1 MYTNYPKYGITEL
14 PNKNWH
20 YLWQT
25 DKGNDYSVRKKR
37 GKRLLKLAEEL
48 GIKVM
53 ETNLNEG
60 KQQEEPSPSFSRLKL
75 LVNKLQDLPE
85 RKKELSFDAIIP
97 RKRFYKAAYFAIIL
111 TITVLAELYLWAL
124 RKTRNIIIFPDS

>member
-1 MYTNYPKYGITEL
+1 
-14 PNKNWH
+14 
-20 YLWQT
+20 
-25 DKGNDYSVRKKR
+25 
-37 GKRLLKLAEEL
+37 
-48 GIKVM
+48 M